1 MQLQSAKIGVMK
13 VVMDDWLRRRDAAE
27 TQCGLLPAVKV
38 AEESTVGV
46 PVVGLPDVSVERTAA
61 EENVS
66 G

>member
-1 MQLQSAKIGVMK
+1 
-13 VVMDDWLRRRDAAE
+13 MDDWLRRRDAAE

-46 PVVGLPDVSVERTAA
+46 PVVGLRDVSVERTAA